1 MNFDGLLYILGLP
14 MMIMTFLLI
23 GVNTVMYLIGG
34 MSTGVLLF
42 NYLKYIVATFIVPIL
57 TSIAILIIDKRPIRP
72 MLKGIILFPVFMGS
86 WIIINIKCM
95 IKPNT
100 KWEKIEHG
108 RDIKIDEMKN
118 KKKTKK
124 SKNSNDKEE
133 SIISKNEN
141 NK

>member
-1 MNFDGLLYILGLP
+1 
-14 MMIMTFLLI
+14 
-23 GVNTVMYLIGG
+23 
-34 MSTGVLLF
+34 
-42 NYLKYIVATFIVPIL
+42 
-57 TSIAILIIDKRPIRP
+57 